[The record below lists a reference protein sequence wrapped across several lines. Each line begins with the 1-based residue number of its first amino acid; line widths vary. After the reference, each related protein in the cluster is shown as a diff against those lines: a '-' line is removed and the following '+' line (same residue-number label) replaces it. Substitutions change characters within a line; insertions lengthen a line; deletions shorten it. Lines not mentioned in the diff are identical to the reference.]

1 MAMSDQ
7 PAGEP
12 STMKAIVQDAYGAPQ
27 DVLELREVDR
37 PPVVKDDEVLLRVH
51 AASVNPGDW
60 YLLAGTPYLVRL
72 AGSGMGFGLRRPTRP
87 IPGQDAAGRVE
98 AVGARVTRF
107 RPGDEV
113 FGEITGAYAEYARAP
128 EGDLTPKPANLSFEQ
143 AAAVPVA
150 GVTAL
155 QGLRDAGRLQPGQ
168 TVLIIGAS
176 GGVGTFAVQL
186 AKAFGAEVTGVCSTR
201 NLQLVR
207 SLGADRV
214 IDYTGE
220 DPTRSDQ
227 KYDLIFQVAGRQSPS
242 ACRRVLAP
250 NGTLVLSSGEGGRW
264 LGPMGRIVAA
274 LVRSRFG
281 SQRMVPLVARKDSKD
296 LAVLTELIEAGK
308 VTPVIDRR
316 YALAEVPEALRRQGE
331 GHAQGKTVITV

>member
-1 MAMSDQ
+1 
-7 PAGEP
+7 
-12 STMKAIVQDAYGAPQ
+12 MKAIVQNAYGAPQ
-27 DVLELREVDR
+27 DVLELREVGR
-37 PPVVKDDEVLLRVH
+37 PPVVKDEVLLRVH

-60 YLLAGTPYLVRL
+60 FLLTGTPYLVRL
-72 AGSGMGFGLRRPTRP
+72 AGSGMGFGLRRPKRP

-98 AVGARVTRF
+98 AVGVEVTRF

-113 FGEITGAYAEYARAP
+113 FGEITGAYAEYASVP
-128 EGDLTPKPANLSFEQ
+128 EGVLGLKPANLSFEQ

-150 GVTAL
+150 GVAAL
-155 QGLRDAGRLQPGQ
+155 QGLRDAGRLRPGQ

-201 NLQLVR
+201 NLELVR

-220 DPTRSDQ
+220 DFTRGGRR
-227 KYDLIFQVAGRQSPS
+227 YDLIFQVAGRQSPS

-264 LGPMGRIVAA
+264 LGPMGRIIGA

-281 SQRMVPLVARKDSKD
+281 SQRLVPLVARKDSND

-316 YALAEVPEALRRQGE
+316 YALADIPEALRRQSE